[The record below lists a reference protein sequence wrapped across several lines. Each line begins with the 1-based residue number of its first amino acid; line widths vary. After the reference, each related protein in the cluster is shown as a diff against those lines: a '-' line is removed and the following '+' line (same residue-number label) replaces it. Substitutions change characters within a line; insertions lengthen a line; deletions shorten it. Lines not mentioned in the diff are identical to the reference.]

1 MEPTQVPPPLRE
13 RLGDDASF
21 ALLEMFHMA
30 GQAWRDEVLTLA
42 TERFGRLLAE
52 EMGKLRLDMAQGD
65 AALRQEIVETR
76 GMLGREIAQG
86 DAALRQE
93 IAAVRQDMAQGDA
106 ALRQEIVETR
116 AVLRQEIAQG
126 DTALRL
132 ELRQGLAAVREE
144 IATTRVELLKWSF
157 LFWIG
162 QVAAM
167 AALLSFM
174 LRNAGAR

>member
-1 MEPTQVPPPLRE
+1 MEPTNVPGPLRE

-21 ALLEMFHMA
+21 ALLEMFHLA
-30 GQAWRDEVLTLA
+30 GQAWRDDVLSLA
-42 TERFGRLLAE
+42 TEQFGRLLAE
-52 EMGKLRLDMAQGD
+52 EMGKLRLEMTQGDAALRQGMTQGD
-65 AALRQEIVETR
+65 AALRQE
-76 GMLGREIAQG
+76 
-86 DAALRQE
+86 
-93 IAAVRQDMAQGDA
+93 MAQGDG

-116 AVLRQEIAQG
+116 AALRQEIAQG

-157 LFWIG
+157 LFWVG